1 MKYVFL
7 VLWLALT
14 AGVAY
19 AGWRGWQAWHPWS
32 WARTTWVALVGLLY
46 ASLLAALALGR
57 GGASEAARVVAVVGY
72 SALVFLLYAVMTCL
86 VADVARLVGRLAGA
100 SGYHLE
106 VMHRAVLLVGLAV
119 TLLAM
124 GAGNRRFRHPEV
136 MHMTLTLDSR
146 PPQGRELTV
155 VAASDLHL
163 GQMIGKERLRGFV
176 QLINDQHPD
185 VVLLAGDVYDGA
197 LAPVVQQRMAD
208 DLRAIRA
215 PFGVY
220 AVPGNHEYIGGDVD
234 AKADYLRQGGV
245 RLLRDSVVSVDGGN
259 LYIAGRDD
267 RSNPRRKPLTDL
279 VAPLDSAKPVVVLDH
294 QPVRLSEAEDCGVQ
308 LQLSGHTHEGQFFPV
323 NLVVRAM
330 YENAYGYS
338 RRGGTQYYV
347 SSGLGLWG
355 PPYRIGTQSE
365 LLVIRLRY

>member
-7 VLWLALT
+7 VLWLVFT

-19 AGWRGWQAWHPWS
+19 AGWRGWQAWHPWP

-86 VADVARLVGRLAGA
+86 VADMARLVGRLAGA
-100 SGYHLE
+100 SDYHLW

-185 VVLLAGDVYDGA
+185 VVLLAGDVDDGA

-245 RLLRDSVVSVDGGN
+245 RLLRDSVVSVDGGS
-259 LYIAGRDD
+259 LYIVGRDD
-267 RSNPRRKPLTDL
+267 RSNPRRKPLADL

>member
-7 VLWLALT
+7 VLWLVFT

-32 WARTTWVALVGLLY
+32 WARTTWVVLVGLLY

-57 GGASEAARVVAVVGY
+57 GGTSEAARVVAVVGY

-197 LAPVVQQRMAD
+197 LAPVVQQRES
-208 DLRAIRA
+208 
-215 PFGVY
+215 
-220 AVPGNHEYIGGDVD
+220 HQQEC
-234 AKADYLRQGGV
+234 
-245 RLLRDSVVSVDGGN
+245 
-259 LYIAGRDD
+259 
-267 RSNPRRKPLTDL
+267 L
-279 VAPLDSAKPVVVLDH
+279 VH
-294 QPVRLSEAEDCGVQ
+294 R
-308 LQLSGHTHEGQFFPV
+308 
-323 NLVVRAM
+323 
-330 YENAYGYS
+330 
-338 RRGGTQYYV
+338 
-347 SSGLGLWG
+347 
-355 PPYRIGTQSE
+355 YRI
-365 LLVIRLRY
+365 